1 MVVHIGLGP
10 NRGHYVAVVKS
21 GGRWLLF
28 DDDVVELVN
37 EQVCESVLFV
47 VFCFDKKDH
56 RIQKTVYWGCS
67 VPLAGI
73 VQLRHRKDLLHR
85 QRSLVKAP
93 LLLCRNLVTNPTA
106 PKANYSGWLS
116 PVNGL
121 EFTFFWRT
129 ECRPIYTLIRPGR

>member
-47 VFCFDKKDH
+47 VFCLIKK
-56 RIQKTVYWGCS
+56 ITES
-67 VPLAGI
+67 
-73 VQLRHRKDLLHR
+73 RKR
-85 QRSLVKAP
+85 YTGGV
-93 LLLCRNLVTNPTA
+93 LCHL
-106 PKANYSGWLS
+106 
-116 PVNGL
+116 PV
-121 EFTFFWRT
+121 
-129 ECRPIYTLIRPGR
+129 